1 MLGLIIFGVLLLGGA
16 AYRFMTARTKTL
28 QGRIAAIEADT
39 ESAKTRTDA
48 EKAAEKAAKRARD
61 AAAVVALG
69 FVAEADLDTEQG
81 QPVAPER
88 TAAVAA
94 VRSGDWEAGAVYV
107 AAAGRDWE
115 ERWQRVRALAEVAA
129 EDDAWLLAWRAA
141 YPSDPTAALVDA
153 DTAVRVAWNV
163 RGSQAGSRTT
173 QEQFRLFHELLVKA
187 QSRAHEAQRLADPA
201 DPVPYMVEQP
211 IAQGLGYP
219 HDQYGTLWAEIT
231 GRDPK
236 ILTAHTTAL
245 QYWCE
250 KWRGSHELALAFAR
264 GSAASGA
271 PGELLSL
278 LPLVAYVEQE
288 LHDEELAPE
297 TFFKEPG
304 VRAAVDAALADLGAA
319 DPADRRAVRLRH
331 VLAWLLFWQDRDA
344 EAVEQFQ
351 VIDGYIGALPWYY
364 AGSPKGRYLYARDWA
379 VLATAGDGT

>member
-1 MLGLIIFGVLLLGGA
+1 MLGLIVFGVLLLGGA

-28 QGRIAAIEADT
+28 QGRIAAAEADRG
-39 ESAKTRTDA
+39 AAQDRT
-48 EKAAEKAAKRARD
+48 AAEKAEKKARE

-69 FVAEADLDTEQG
+69 FVAEEDLDTEQA
-81 QPVAPER
+81 QPAPPER
-88 TAAVAA
+88 TAAIAA
-94 VRSGDWEAGAVYV
+94 VRSGDWEAGASYV
-107 AAAGRDWE
+107 EAAGSDWE

-129 EDDAWLLAWRAA
+129 EDDAWLLAWHAA
-141 YPSDPTAALVDA
+141 RPSDPTAALVDA
-153 DTAVRVAWNV
+153 DTAVQVAWNV

-187 QSRAHEAQRLADPA
+187 QAAAHEAQRLADPA

-219 HDQYGTLWAEIT
+219 HDRYEKLWAEIT
-231 GRDPK
+231 GRDPR

-245 QYWCE
+245 QYWCQ
-250 KWRGSHELALAFAR
+250 KWRGSHELALAFAHA
-264 GSAASGA
+264 SAASGA

-288 LHDEELAPE
+288 LHEQELTPE

-304 VRAAVDAALADLGAA
+304 PRAAVDAALMDLAAA

-344 EAVEQFQ
+344 EAVEQFR

-364 AGSPKGRYLYARDWA
+364 SGTPKGRYLYARNWA
-379 VLATAGDGT
+379 VLATTAEHGA